1 MNFKPI
7 NPDTIWNDTYRE
19 TRIVESDNTNANVFS
34 AIHKSAG
41 PILRLE
47 IELYGDIITSKHH
60 VKLTPEQAEAMAA
73 ELLNAAQLKR
83 EYDAAWANHR
93 AAQLPEAA

>member
-1 MNFKPI
+1 MNVKLI

-19 TRIVESDNTNANVFS
+19 TRIVESHNTNANVFS

-47 IELYGDIITSKHH
+47 IETYDEIIISKHQ
-60 VKLTPEQAEAMAA
+60 VKLTPDQAEAMAA
-73 ELLNAAQLKR
+73 ELLIAARIKR
-83 EYDAAWANHR
+83 EHDARWAAHQANE
-93 AAQLPEAA
+93 LPEAA